1 MNIPR
6 NITLAEPVFLR
17 NLVITPVHGG
27 TDNGF
32 SPATTDEIL
41 RIQKGSFRESETPDI
56 SEIEFSNDS
65 DEPVLMLDGEE
76 IIGAMQNR
84 IISHSHM
91 IEPHRTEYVP
101 VVCVE
106 EGRWEELG
114 GFETGHCSY
123 PQLRAALLRSQYR
136 KSDVQKTVWKE
147 ITRKLTIT
155 RTQSATSSMHD
166 IYDNLD
172 DEVERYV
179 EDFKSLNHGTIGFIG
194 SAGDRIL
201 GCDVFHN
208 AKTYQKFEPK
218 LLRSYALD
226 AIEYRQRRG
235 NRPET
240 KQFLTRI
247 ISALQKRTRKGH
259 PHIRF
264 KGVGFF
270 GQALLHDH
278 TLVHLSVFPA

>member
-1 MNIPR
+1 MNIPQ
-6 NITLAEPVFLR
+6 NVTPGEPVFLR
-17 NLVITPVHGG
+17 NLVITPVKGSAS
-27 TDNGF
+27 NGF
-32 SPATTDEIL
+32 SPVTIDEI
-41 RIQKGSFRESETPDI
+41 IHAEKGSFQESDTPDI
-56 SEIEFSNDS
+56 DEIQFSNDG

-84 IISHSHM
+84 IIAHSHM
-91 IEPHRTEYVP
+91 IEPHSVENIP

-123 PQLRAALLRSQYR
+123 PRLRAVLLRSRFR
-136 KSDVQKTVWKE
+136 KTDIQKTVWKE
-147 ITRKLTIT
+147 ITRKLTVT

-166 IYDNLD
+166 IYENLD
-172 DEVERYV
+172 DEVARYV

-201 GCDVFHN
+201 GCDLFHN
-208 AKTYQKFEPK
+208 PQTYQKFEQK
-218 LLRSYALD
+218 LIRSYALD

-240 KQFLTRI
+240 KQFLNSI
-247 ISALQKRTRKGH
+247 INALQKRTRKGQ
-259 PHIRF
+259 PHIHF
-264 KGVGFF
+264 KGTGFF
-270 GQALLHDH
+270 GQTLLHDN
-278 TLVHLSVFPA
+278 TLVHISVFPA